1 MINGQDLSKEIIVIT
16 FNINWANVAVN
27 IFLRYL
33 LIVSTTAK
41 INVRENRRAI
51 KNEQSRDT
59 GNIGYTRHKEEDR
72 EDEDKQSKKNT
83 TQKTEKMV

>member
-1 MINGQDLSKEIIVIT
+1 M
-16 FNINWANVAVN
+16 NWANVAVN

-33 LIVSTTAK
+33 LIASTTAK

-51 KNEQSRDT
+51 KNGQTRDT
-59 GNIGYTRHKEEDR
+59 GNIEYTRQKEEDR
-72 EDEDKQSKKNT
+72 QDEDKQSKKNT